1 MFDKHDTDRIAEWK
15 HFRDY
20 LEQSP
25 TPYEDVANL
34 WGRAPFVENYL
45 DHTLPDTWPDPWH
58 ILVDDRLDN
67 LAICLGMLYTFKLTE
82 RFKDTPCEVY
92 NLIDPRDNYPINVL
106 LVDNKHV
113 LNWDI
118 REVVSKSALD
128 GLEIKRI
135 WAK

>member
-1 MFDKHDTDRIAEWK
+1 MFNKHDTDRIAEWK

-45 DHTLPDTWPDPWH
+45 DHTHPETWPDPWH

-67 LAICLGMLYTFKLTE
+67 LAICLGILYTFKLTE
-82 RFKDTPCEVY
+82 RFKDIPCEIIR
-92 NLIDPRDNYPINVL
+92 LDDPRDRQTINIL
-106 LVDNKHV
+106 LVDNTHV
-113 LNWDI
+113 LNWNI
-118 REVVSKSALD
+118 REVVSKSVLD
-128 GLEIKRI
+128 GLKIKRI

>member
-1 MFDKHDTDRIAEWK
+1 MFDKHDIDRIAEWK
-15 HFRDY
+15 QLRDY

-25 TPYEDVANL
+25 TPYQDVANV

-45 DHTLPDTWPDPWH
+45 DPRYPETWPDPWH

-92 NLIDPRDNYPINVL
+92 NLVDPRDSVNVNVL

-118 REVVSKSALD
+118 REVVSKSVLD
-128 GLEIKRI
+128 GLKIKRI
-135 WAK
+135 LAK

>member
-15 HFRDY
+15 QLRDY

-25 TPYEDVANL
+25 TPYQDVANV

-45 DHTLPDTWPDPWH
+45 DPRYPETWPDPWH

-92 NLIDPRDNYPINVL
+92 NLVDPRDSVNVNVL

-118 REVVSKSALD
+118 REVVSKSVLD
-128 GLEIKRI
+128 GLKIKRI
-135 WAK
+135 LAK

>member
-20 LEQSP
+20 LELSP
-25 TPYEDVANL
+25 TPYNDVANL

-45 DHTLPDTWPDPWH
+45 DHTRPETWPDPWH
-58 ILVDDRLDN
+58 ILVDNKLDN

-82 RFKDTPCEVY
+82 RFKDTPCEIFR
-92 NLIDPRDNYPINVL
+92 LIDPRDRQPVNVL
-106 LVDNKHV
+106 AVNNKHV

-118 REVVSKSALD
+118 REVVDMDRLKS
-128 GLEIKRI
+128 LEIKKI
-135 WAK
+135 WEK

>member
-1 MFDKHDTDRIAEWK
+1 MFNKHDTDRIAEWK

-82 RFKDTPCEVY
+82 RFKNTPCEIFR
-92 NLIDPRDNYPINVL
+92 LTDPRDRQPVNVL
-106 LVDNKHV
+106 AVDNKHV

-118 REVVSKSALD
+118 REVVDMDRLKS
-128 GLEIKRI
+128 LEIKKI
-135 WAK
+135 WEK

>member
-1 MFDKHDTDRIAEWK
+1 MFNKHDTDRIAEWK

-20 LEQSP
+20 LELSP

-82 RFKDTPCEVY
+82 RFKDTPCEIFR
-92 NLIDPRDNYPINVL
+92 LDDPRDSQTVNVL
-106 LVDNKHV
+106 LVDDNRV

-118 REVVSKSALD
+118 REVVDMDRLKS
-128 GLEIKRI
+128 LEIKKI
-135 WAK
+135 WEK

>member
-1 MFDKHDTDRIAEWK
+1 VFNKHDTDRIAEWK

-82 RFKDTPCEVY
+82 RFKDTPCEIFR
-92 NLIDPRDNYPINVL
+92 LTDPRDRQPVNVL
-106 LVDNKHV
+106 AVDNKHV

-118 REVVSKSALD
+118 REVVDMDRLKS
-128 GLEIKRI
+128 LEIKKI
-135 WAK
+135 WEK

>member
-15 HFRDY
+15 QLRDY

-25 TPYEDVANL
+25 TPYQDVANVR
-34 WGRAPFVENYL
+34 GRAPFVENYL
-45 DHTLPDTWPDPWH
+45 DPRYPETWPDPWH

-92 NLIDPRDNYPINVL
+92 NLVDPRDSVNVNVL

-118 REVVSKSALD
+118 REVVSKSVLD
-128 GLEIKRI
+128 GLKIKRI
-135 WAK
+135 LTK

>member
-1 MFDKHDTDRIAEWK
+1 MFDKHGLDRIEEWK

-45 DHTLPDTWPDPWH
+45 DPLYPETWPDPWH

-82 RFKDTPCEVY
+82 RFKDAPCEI
-92 NLIDPRDNYPINVL
+92 LELKDPRDSEIIRL
-106 LVDNKHV
+106 LVVDNNRV
-113 LNWDI
+113 LNWNP
-118 REVVSKSALD
+118 REVVDINDLN
-128 GLEIKRI
+128 GLKIKTL
-135 WAK
+135 WTK

>member
-1 MFDKHDTDRIAEWK
+1 MFDKHGLDRIEEWK

-45 DHTLPDTWPDPWH
+45 DPRYPETWPDPWH

-82 RFKDTPCEVY
+82 RFKDAPCEI
-92 NLIDPRDNYPINVL
+92 LELKDPRDSEIIRL
-106 LVDNKHV
+106 LVVDNNRV
-113 LNWDI
+113 LNWNP
-118 REVVSKSALD
+118 REVVDINDLN
-128 GLEIKRI
+128 GLKIKTL
-135 WAK
+135 WTK

>member
-1 MFDKHDTDRIAEWK
+1 MFDKHGLDRIEEWK

-45 DHTLPDTWPDPWH
+45 DPRYPETLPDPWH

-67 LAICLGMLYTFKLTE
+67 IAICLGILYTFKLTE
-82 RFKDTPCEVY
+82 RFKDAPCEI
-92 NLIDPRDNYPINVL
+92 LELKDPRDSEIIRL
-106 LVDNKHV
+106 LVVDNNRV
-113 LNWDI
+113 LNWNP
-118 REVVSKSALD
+118 REVVDINDLN
-128 GLEIKRI
+128 GLKIKTL
-135 WAK
+135 WTK

>member
-1 MFDKHDTDRIAEWK
+1 MFNKHDTERIAEWK

-20 LEQSP
+20 LELSP

-34 WGRAPFVENYL
+34 WGRAPFVENYM
-45 DHTLPDTWPDPWH
+45 DHTRPETWPDPWH

-82 RFKDTPCEVY
+82 RFKKTPCEIFR
-92 NLIDPRDNYPINVL
+92 LIDPRDRQPVNVL
-106 LVDNKHV
+106 AVNNKHV

-118 REVVSKSALD
+118 REVVDMDRLKS
-128 GLEIKRI
+128 LEIKKI
-135 WAK
+135 WEK